1 MSRGMHDLLRRLR
14 HSRDAGLAL
23 LTALLLLALAARFS
37 AFRDVASLAGLFD
50 DTAILI
56 LLALGQML
64 VIVTRGIDLSVAAN
78 VALSGMAV
86 ALLNHAHPAL
96 PVPLLVLL
104 ATLLGLLLGLCNGL
118 LVWRLG
124 MPPIVVTLGTMA
136 IFRGAVYLLSG
147 GAWVTSDKMTP
158 AFQSLMRH
166 TALGLT
172 LLSWLALLAVAML
185 ALWLHYARTGRRLY
199 MAGGNPSAAA
209 YLGIEAGRMQCLAFT
224 VSGALAGLCGYLWVT
239 RYAVAYTDVA
249 QGFELQVIAAC
260 VIGGV
265 SVAGGVGT
273 VAGVLL
279 GCLFL
284 GLIRN
289 ALPLAGISPFW
300 QMAVSGAVITV
311 AVVLNA
317 RRGAQ
322 RRRHILE
329 ADAA

>member
-1 MSRGMHDLLRRLR
+1 MNPDLQKPWSRLL
-14 HSRDAGLAL
+14 HSRDLGLAL
-23 LTALLLLALAARFS
+23 LTLLLGLLLALRF
-37 AFRDVASLAGLFD
+37 APFRDPASLAAFVD

-64 VIVTRGIDLSVAAN
+64 VILTRGIDLSVAAN
-78 VALSGMAV
+78 VAFSGMAV
-86 ALLNHAHPAL
+86 ALLNHAHPEL
-96 PVPLLVLL
+96 PVPLLMALALL
-104 ATLLGLLLGLCNGL
+104 TGLVLGLFNGL
-118 LVWRLG
+118 LVWLID
-124 MPPIVVTLGTMA
+124 MPPIVATLGTMA
-136 IFRGAVYLLSG
+136 IFRGSVYLMSG
-147 GAWVTSDKMTP
+147 GVWVTSDKMTP

-166 TALGLT
+166 PLLGLT
-172 LLSWLALLAVAML
+172 LLSWLALVAVLVLAC
-185 ALWLHYARTGRRLY
+185 WLHYARVGRRLY
-199 MAGGNPSAAA
+199 MVGGNPAAAA
-209 YLGIEAGRMQCLAFT
+209 YLGVSTGKMQCLAFT
-224 VSGALAGLCGYLWVT
+224 ISGAIAGLCGYLWVT

-265 SVAGGVGT
+265 SIAGGTGT
-273 VAGVLL
+273 VTGVLL

-300 QMAVSGAVITV
+300 QMAVSGLVITV

-317 RRGAQ
+317 RRGAH

-329 ADAA
+329 AEPS

>member
-1 MSRGMHDLLRRLR
+1 LQRLR

-23 LTALLLLALAARFS
+23 LTLGLALLLAVRFPT
-37 AFRDVASLAGLFD
+37 FRDAAGLAGFFD

-86 ALLNHAHPAL
+86 ALLNHSHPDW

-104 ATLLGLLLGLCNGL
+104 SAALGLALGLGNGA
-118 LVWRLG
+118 LVWLLE

-147 GAWVTSDKMTP
+147 GRWVTSDKMTP
-158 AFQSLMRH
+158 GFQLLMRH
-166 TALGLT
+166 GFLGLT
-172 LLSWLALLAVAML
+172 ALTWLTILAVLSA
-185 ALWLHYARTGRRLY
+185 ACWLRYARTGRRLY
-199 MAGGNPSAAA
+199 MAGGNPAAAA
-209 YLGIEAGRMQCLAFT
+209 YLGVSAGRMQCLAFGI
-224 VSGALAGLCGYLWVT
+224 SGTLAGLCGYLWVT

-273 VAGVLL
+273 VTGVLF

-284 GLIRN
+284 GLIRT

-300 QMAVSGAVITV
+300 QMAVSGLVITV

-317 RRGAQ
+317 RRSARG

-329 ADAA
+329 SAGT

>member
-1 MSRGMHDLLRRLR
+1 
-14 HSRDAGLAL
+14 
-23 LTALLLLALAARFS
+23 
-37 AFRDVASLAGLFD
+37 
-50 DTAILI
+50 
-56 LLALGQML
+56 
-64 VIVTRGIDLSVAAN
+64 
-78 VALSGMAV
+78 MAV
-86 ALLNHAHPAL
+86 Y
-96 PVPLLVLL
+96 
-104 ATLLGLLLGLCNGL
+104 
-118 LVWRLG
+118 
-124 MPPIVVTLGTMA
+124 
-136 IFRGAVYLLSG
+136 RGSVYLMSG

-166 TALGLT
+166 SFLGLT
-172 LLSWLALLAVAML
+172 LLSWLALIAVV
-185 ALWLHYARTGRRLY
+185 ALGWWLRQARTGRRMY
-199 MAGGNPSAAA
+199 MAGGNPAAAA
-209 YLGIEAGRMQCLAFT
+209 YLGVSAGRMQCLAF
-224 VSGALAGLCGYLWVT
+224 VISGGVAGLCGYLWAT

-273 VAGVLL
+273 VTGVLL

-300 QMAVSGAVITV
+300 QMAVSGLVITV

-322 RRRHILE
+322 QRRHILE
-329 ADAA
+329 AGPSA